1 MAELRSEHFFR
12 QHNNHSR
19 TKRRMRACRFILCIY
34 WSPLETRDAV
44 YILCSKAPK
53 QKQEFRKR
61 LSRHHLCFNFQL
73 RDSLSFTSFFSFLE
87 FATQLLFRFNKPEK
101 KKKERER
108 SPTALESLAFTICRL
123 LPLPLTF
130 FAFRLSTP
138 SIGNADNNNIVIIN
152 LLLLV
157 SHMILPLCYGQQ
169 STFTI
174 LKHCTRLTPSSSI
187 WINLC

>member
-101 KKKERER
+101 KKKRKGKGAQR
-108 SPTALESLAFTICRL
+108 HWSLWRL
-123 LPLPLTF
+123 L
-130 FAFRLSTP
+130 FAVCCLYLWHSLRFDFLLRLSATP
-138 SIGNADNNNIVIIN
+138 TTII
-152 LLLLV
+152 LLLL
-157 SHMILPLCYGQQ
+157 IYYY
-169 STFTI
+169 
-174 LKHCTRLTPSSSI
+174 
-187 WINLC
+187 